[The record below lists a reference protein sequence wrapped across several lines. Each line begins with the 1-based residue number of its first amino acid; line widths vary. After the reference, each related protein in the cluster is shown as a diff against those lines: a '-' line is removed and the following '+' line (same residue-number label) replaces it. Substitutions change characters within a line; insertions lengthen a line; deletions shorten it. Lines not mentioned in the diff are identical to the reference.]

1 MLAYSRGQQPL
12 RFRQAWLKIGS
23 KTDFSQGALFQEVE
37 SPTVIVGSGCP
48 FERVSALT
56 WTAKMVETQGNHWL
70 LLTQLQEYDRRG
82 CSLHC
87 IFLSEPRYFFQIVP
101 DSSTCIRSP
110 TKDTAGS
117 RVARTRQVSLRP

>member
-87 IFLSEPRYFFQIVP
+87 IFLSEPRIKG
-101 DSSTCIRSP
+101 R
-110 TKDTAGS
+110 KDQASVSQTLGVNKKGS
-117 RVARTRQVSLRP
+117 DLR